1 MKEAG
6 AVNDNLRTM
15 RPRQRWRARTEDR
28 TRAKAG
34 ASLVEL
40 ALALP
45 ALLLIMLGTID
56 LGRLYFDYIE
66 LRAAVVDGASYA
78 SRNPTDLNGAI
89 NVASSTGVP
98 AGTTFAVST
107 SGDCSTRGGGGK
119 VTVTADSTFQPMMLQ
134 FFARFSIGPIALH
147 SNSTMRCMT

>member
-1 MKEAG
+1 VRKENG
-6 AVNDNLRTM
+6 EGT
-15 RPRQRWRARTEDR
+15 
-28 TRAKAG
+28 
-34 ASLVEL
+34 SLVEL

-78 SRNPTDLNGAI
+78 SRNPTDINGAI
-89 NVASSTGVP
+89 SVVNSTGVP
-98 AGTTFAVST
+98 SGTSVSVST

-119 VTVTADSTFQPMMLQ
+119 VTVIATATFQPMTLA
-134 FFARFSIGPIALH
+134 FLNRFAISAITLR